1 MSIHVAT
8 VVTIII
14 GKPVMY
20 VCVAFGWPCMM
31 HARPSV
37 ESCSLVDRFIQFG
50 ISFKFSMIHA
60 HDVFV
65 CVAF

>member
-1 MSIHVAT
+1 MSIRVAT

-20 VCVAFGWPCMM
+20 VCVAFGWPCVM

-37 ESCSLVDRFIQFG
+37 ESCSLIGLFNLAYHL
-50 ISFKFSMIHA
+50 SS
-60 HDVFV
+60 
-65 CVAF
+65 AFMHMMCLCA